1 MPRPRRRALLCV
13 TLHAA
18 LALAP
23 APTRRRPVTRLQAA
37 TLGPPRVKASG
48 YARKL
53 AKDFGVDLH
62 SVTGTGP
69 GGRIVARD
77 VEGAKGS
84 NWVAT
89 PGATTATPKAQKLA
103 KKEAVDLSTVAAT
116 GRFGRV
122 TEDDVK
128 RALGTLTEA
137 LGIQQGAT
145 IDVYPQLGSVPMTG
159 MQQAIAANMEK
170 TLDVPVFRVSK
181 TIATDAFD
189 DLYRKLKPE
198 GVTVS
203 ALLAKAVAVSLKK
216 HPLINAAYG
225 STGTIEY
232 NDHINVAQAVALEGG
247 LITPTLKDADS
258 TSLIDLSANWKELV
272 GKARSGSLAPDEY
285 QSGTFTISNL
295 GMMAV
300 DKFAAILPP
309 GQGAILAVASAKPQI
324 VHLPKALT
332 GMGIERRMMVTLTC
346 DHRIIS
352 GADAALFL
360 RDLQQAI
367 ESPGALAK

>member
-1 MPRPRRRALLCV
+1 MRAKNWLRLHFHRRAIERQLRPYETALCSRKTV
-13 TLHAA
+13 LEVSSHQCFRSACIA
-18 LALAP
+18 PCLDQDDEPCSVHP
-23 APTRRRPVTRLQAA
+23 APPWRSPRADATETATRLTRRNP
-37 TLGPPRVKASG
+37 GPPRVRPRATH
-48 YARKL
+48 AL

-69 GGRIVARD
+69 GGRIVARE

-181 TIATDAFD
+181 LLLPMPLMTCTSSARGCDRVGF
-189 DLYRKLKPE
+189 
-198 GVTVS
+198 VS
-203 ALLAKAVAVSLKK
+203 PPGSCLLKK
-216 HPLINAAYG
+216 HP
-225 STGTIEY
+225 
-232 NDHINVAQAVALEGG
+232 
-247 LITPTLKDADS
+247 
-258 TSLIDLSANWKELV
+258 
-272 GKARSGSLAPDEY
+272 
-285 QSGTFTISNL
+285 
-295 GMMAV
+295 
-300 DKFAAILPP
+300 
-309 GQGAILAVASAKPQI
+309 
-324 VHLPKALT
+324 
-332 GMGIERRMMVTLTC
+332 
-346 DHRIIS
+346 
-352 GADAALFL
+352 
-360 RDLQQAI
+360 
-367 ESPGALAK
+367 